1 MPDSILNLLSKIN
14 YSTTWVPDQELMY
27 KVFSSVAHGG
37 LSSPERLYR
46 EEEGSTFPLLMN
58 NDVLL
63 WFWDSF
69 PAERE
74 KYLSRLIYLYT
85 YTKYSWQSRSHQGV
99 VGQSQRELITRIC
112 TDSFDALPGDSD
124 NLETQTLR
132 VSLCSLPINRSIDY
146 AAKLMEANL
155 SANKTMAEFWYRV
168 GMERSKD
175 PSFYS
180 MAWAKIERSV
190 GYTDRRSSVI
200 DCASKCPDFPES
212 IISDLINSGHHK
224 NRSSLISVFISRL
237 DNLNN
242 KVDTL
247 EYRNNEELKNTALED
262 IRYCQSVLARFAG
275 CEDVY
280 IQQKLIPHLRRED
293 LIFAAPTA
301 SRLGLQKLLDRYMN
315 GVEEVKTNYRY

>member
-1 MPDSILNLLSKIN
+1 
-14 YSTTWVPDQELMY
+14 
-27 KVFSSVAHGG
+27 
-37 LSSPERLYR
+37 
-46 EEEGSTFPLLMN
+46 MN

-74 KYLSRLIYLYT
+74 RYLSRLIYLYT
-85 YTKYSWQSRSHQGV
+85 YTKYSWKSNSHQTI
-99 VGQSQRELITRIC
+99 VGQSQRELIARIC

-124 NLETQTLR
+124 NLEIQTLR

-155 SANKTMAEFWYRV
+155 SANSSMTEFWRRV

-175 PSFYS
+175 PAFYS
-180 MAWAKIERSV
+180 MAWSKIERCV
-190 GYTDRRSSVI
+190 GYTDRRSFVI

-212 IISDLINSGHHK
+212 IINDLINSGHHK
-224 NRSSLISVFISRL
+224 NRSCLIGVFTSRI
-237 DNLNN
+237 NN
-242 KVDTL
+242 QNDLINTYKYQHD
-247 EYRNNEELKNTALED
+247 EDLKKTALEE

-280 IQQKLIPHLRRED
+280 IQQKIIPYLRRED

-301 SRLGLQKLLDRYMN
+301 SKLGLQKLLDRCMN
-315 GVEEVKTNYRY
+315 GVEEVKTSYRY

>member
-1 MPDSILNLLSKIN
+1 MPDSILDFLSNIN

-27 KVFSSVAHGG
+27 KVFSSISHSS

-74 KYLSRLIYLYT
+74 RYLSRLIYLYT
-85 YTKYSWQSRSHQGV
+85 YTKYSWKSNSHQAV
-99 VGQSQRELITRIC
+99 VGQSQRELIARIC

-124 NLETQTLR
+124 RIEIQTLR

-155 SANKTMAEFWYRV
+155 SADRSMAEFWHRV

-175 PSFYS
+175 PAFYS
-180 MAWAKIERSV
+180 MAWSKIERSV
-190 GYTDRRSSVI
+190 GYTDRRSIVI
-200 DCASKCPDFPES
+200 DSAAKCPDFPES
-212 IISDLINSGHHK
+212 IINDLINSGHSK
-224 NRSSLISVFISRL
+224 NRSSLINVFISRIC
-237 DNLNN
+237 NLNH
-242 KVDTL
+242 KIDTQ
-247 EYRNNEELKNTALED
+247 EYRNNEDLKKTALED
-262 IRYCQSVLARFAG
+262 VRYCQSVLARFAG
-275 CEDVY
+275 CEDAY
-280 IQQKLIPHLRRED
+280 IQQKLIPYLRRED

-301 SRLGLQKLLDRYMN
+301 SRLGLQKLIDRYMN
-315 GVEEVKTNYRY
+315 GVEEVRTNYCY